1 MIRYTI
7 IMPMFNAEKFLKKN
21 LTFFKNNNRND
32 IEYLIINDGSTD
44 NSYEIVKNANIEN
57 VILIDQKNLGV
68 SYTRNIGIK
77 NARGKY
83 ICFLDSDDYYE
94 ENILDFFDSIYD
106 KDYDLIRFGYYIST
120 KSKKIIGNHFKENT
134 VINNYKKNSENYKI
148 LYTTSLLNTSVNQLI
163 KRKILI
169 NNNIYFNKIYK
180 YGEDLEFNIRL
191 MHHVDNVFFSKKILY
206 NYFRNE
212 DSTTNKETVENV
224 EKCIDDAIN
233 IHVNRFRM
241 CQLDCPKH
249 LNECYYNVS
258 LELTTVLRRL
268 LFLKN
273 IKLRDIKKKINDIK
287 KNENIIYFNQF
298 NKKYNSTKFY
308 KKSII
313 KKANYISLIYFKVY
327 YNLKKTIANLI
338 KYN

>member
-313 KKANYISLIYFKVY
+313 KKANYISLF
-327 YNLKKTIANLI
+327 
-338 KYN
+338 